1 MQLHERLRVAM
12 ATSDMRQRELAQRV
26 RIDEASLSR
35 ILAGKR
41 TAPPATLARLVLA
54 IHGLSDT
61 TTETSERPE
70 VAA

>member
-12 ATSDMRQRELAQRV
+12 ATSDLRQRELAQRV
-26 RIDEASLSR
+26 GIDETSLSR

-41 TAPPATLARLVLA
+41 PAPPATLVRLVLA
-54 IHGLSDT
+54 IHGLDT
-61 TTETSERPE
+61 TTEPAQRPK